1 MTATDQARR
10 EADLAEVAKLI
21 TALRAQVAGTQHRLG
36 LTALMSLYME
46 VAMQH
51 ECCTAACATQA
62 GKVSFLL
69 AQHAAQHVSPA
80 GPIH

>member
-1 MTATDQARR
+1 MSAPDQARR

-21 TALRAQVAGTQHRLG
+21 GALRAQVAGTQHRLG

-46 VAMQH
+46 VAMEH
-51 ECCTAACATQA
+51 ECCTASCATQA
-62 GKVSFLL
+62 GKVSLLL
-69 AQHAAQHVSPA
+69 AQHATQHAGPA